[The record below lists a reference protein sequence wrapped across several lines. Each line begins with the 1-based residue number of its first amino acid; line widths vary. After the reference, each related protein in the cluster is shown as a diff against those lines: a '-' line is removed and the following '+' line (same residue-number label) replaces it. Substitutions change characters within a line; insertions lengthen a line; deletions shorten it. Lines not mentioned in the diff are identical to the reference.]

1 MEKFRDRQFHGEM
14 RSVPLPFNGKLSI
27 KWLKLNF
34 SVQITLCL
42 KIAKIPCTVLVRNS
56 LEIESINFYNKDG
69 KTKVWRRKG
78 RTLDLYINI
87 LLILISG
94 DLYSNIILIMFFV
107 KLLSFLDHWCNC
119 KIPFPE
125 SSNTVLFSEIRV
137 ISPHRKTLAW
147 W

>member
-107 KLLSFLDHWCNC
+107 KLLGQAAIILGPLVQLQNS
-119 KIPFPE
+119 
-125 SSNTVLFSEIRV
+125 
-137 ISPHRKTLAW
+137 ISWKQQHCAFQW
-147 W
+147 Y

>member
-94 DLYSNIILIMFFV
+94 DLYSNIILIIFFV
-107 KLLSFLDHWCNC
+107 KLLG
-119 KIPFPE
+119 
-125 SSNTVLFSEIRV
+125 
-137 ISPHRKTLAW
+137 KTAIILGPLVQLQNSIFWKQQHCAFQW
-147 W
+147 Y

>member
-107 KLLSFLDHWCNC
+107 KLLGQTAIILGPLVQLQNS
-119 KIPFPE
+119 
-125 SSNTVLFSEIRV
+125 
-137 ISPHRKTLAW
+137 ISWKQQHCAFQW
-147 W
+147 D